1 MNKFEFIDLKT
12 PLKKYKKRI
21 NERIKR
27 VLDHGQFIMGP
38 EVKELEDKLSKYVG
52 VKYCTTT
59 ASGTDALLI
68 SLMSLGIKRGDEVIT
83 TPFSFISTAEVI
95 VLVGAKPVFVDIKL
109 ETCNID
115 PNLLESKITKRTKA
129 IIAVSLFGQPAEFK
143 DINYIAKKYNIPVI
157 EDAAQSFGSN
167 YRGKKSCNLSLIGC
181 TSFFPSKPLGCFGD
195 GGAIFTN
202 NKKIYELTSK
212 IRVHGAIK
220 KYIHKHIGVQG
231 RMDTLQCAVVLAKFT
246 FFKKELL
253 ERKKIGE
260 YYNKQFDKINL
271 KRIEIIPDATS
282 VYGQY
287 TVFFKKRDK
296 IKELLNNLNIP
307 TAINYPLPIDF
318 QEPYSNFSKKMNSNS
333 VIASKNVLSLPMHP
347 YLNQVDQ
354 KFIVNNIKKILNKTK

>member
-12 PLKKYKKRI
+12 PFKKYKKRI

-38 EVKELEDKLSKYVG
+38 EVKELENKLSKYVG

-220 KYIHKHIGVQG
+220 KYIHAPWNYEMNQRVSLGF
-231 RMDTLQCAVVLAKFT
+231 LFCF
-246 FFKKELL
+246 
-253 ERKKIGE
+253 
-260 YYNKQFDKINL
+260 
-271 KRIEIIPDATS
+271 
-282 VYGQY
+282 
-287 TVFFKKRDK
+287 VF
-296 IKELLNNLNIP
+296 I
-307 TAINYPLPIDF
+307 
-318 QEPYSNFSKKMNSNS
+318 
-333 VIASKNVLSLPMHP
+333 
-347 YLNQVDQ
+347 
-354 KFIVNNIKKILNKTK
+354 